1 MTEQDHVYENAVAE
15 RINGILKTEFL
26 LGQKL
31 RSFQIAKELTT
42 ESIKIYNQQ
51 RLHTSLDYQTPEQ
64 RYAA

>member
-42 ESIKIYNQQ
+42 ESIQIYNQQ